1 MYAYAFNAGF
11 TSKETV
17 FDELEV
23 PVHVKPKLN
32 DPDSITTIDSFPE
45 VPLSPDHA
53 PFAEQ
58 ELAFEDDHVSVTSV
72 PVTTDEEDML
82 KLMTGAG
89 FDGAE
94 GVELPPPPPPPP
106 QLARIN
112 VEVRIYSDNFFI
124 NKYLNTFLNLLLVQR
139 S

>member
-32 DPDSITTIDSFPE
+32 DPDSVTTIDSFPE
-45 VPLSPDHA
+45 VPLSPDQA

-58 ELAFEDDHVSVTSV
+58 ELALEDDHVSVTSV

-89 FDGAE
+89 FDGAAGAE
-94 GVELPPPPPPPP
+94 PPPPPPPP

-112 VEVRIYSDNFFI
+112 VEVSIYSESLFI
-124 NKYLNTFLNLLLVQR
+124 KIKKIMSFH
-139 S
+139 

>member
-1 MYAYAFNAGF
+1 
-11 TSKETV
+11 
-17 FDELEV
+17 
-23 PVHVKPKLN
+23 
-32 DPDSITTIDSFPE
+32 
-45 VPLSPDHA
+45 LSPDHA
-53 PFAEQ
+53 PFAAQ

-72 PVTTDEEDML
+72 PVTTDEEDIL

-89 FDGAE
+89 LDGATGAE
-94 GVELPPPPPPPP
+94 PPPPPPPP

>member
-23 PVHVKPKLN
+23 PEHVKPKLN

-53 PFAEQ
+53 PFAEH
-58 ELAFEDDHVSVTSV
+58 EFAFVDDHVIVTSV
-72 PVTTDEEDML
+72 PIVTDEEDIL
-82 KLMTGAG
+82 RLMTGAG
-89 FDGAE
+89 FDG
-94 GVELPPPPPPPP
+94 VESPPPPPPPPP
-106 QLARIN
+106 QLTRMN
-112 VEVRIYSDNFFI
+112 VEVRIY
-124 NKYLNTFLNLLLVQR
+124 TTVFLYMLFYT
-139 S
+139 

>member
-32 DPDSITTIDSFPE
+32 DPDSVTTIDSFPE
-45 VPLSPDHA
+45 VPLSPDQA

-58 ELAFEDDHVSVTSV
+58 ELALEDDHVSVTSV

-89 FDGAE
+89 FDGAAGAE
-94 GVELPPPPPPPP
+94 PPPP
-106 QLARIN
+106 QLARMN
-112 VEVRIYSDNFFI
+112 VEVSIYSESLFI
-124 NKYLNTFLNLLLVQR
+124 KKIIGFHLL
-139 S
+139 